1 MTPEFIKVFNA
12 LGELDSYRDKETENG
27 GGWASLGAVLAD
39 ESYSASNIDALFEN
53 MLVTADGTYAID
65 YEWVFLFPV
74 PAGFVKY
81 RTLVYFYRRYK
92 SLLGGQA
99 EREFIGQFPEYVK
112 ADEKLLSLYEAMERG
127 FQEYVHGETSALT
140 RKITW

>member
-1 MTPEFIKVFNA
+1 
-12 LGELDSYRDKETENG
+12 
-27 GGWASLGAVLAD
+27 
-39 ESYSASNIDALFEN
+39 

-92 SLLGGQA
+92 SLLGGQT
-99 EREFIGQFPEYVK
+99 EREFIHQRQAEGIAAAKARGVKFGRRPKNRPADYEIIKKAWCEGSLSARAASQQLGVTHRTFMKWIGQDNSK
-112 ADEKLLSLYEAMERG
+112 C
-127 FQEYVHGETSALT
+127 
-140 RKITW
+140 

>member
-1 MTPEFIKVFNA
+1 MRRFPIRAAMDEIYNIRPEERKPFAVTPEFIKVFNA

-65 YEWVFLFPV
+65 YECLLIPGSGWLCEIQDTGLFLP
-74 PAGFVKY
+74 P
-81 RTLVYFYRRYK
+81 L
-92 SLLGGQA
+92 
-99 EREFIGQFPEYVK
+99 
-112 ADEKLLSLYEAMERG
+112 
-127 FQEYVHGETSALT
+127 
-140 RKITW
+140 

>member
-1 MTPEFIKVFNA
+1 M
-12 LGELDSYRDKETENG
+12 DSYRDKETENG

-99 EREFIGQFPEYVK
+99 GN
-112 ADEKLLSLYEAMERG
+112 LSDSSWSM
-127 FQEYVHGETSALT
+127 
-140 RKITW
+140 

>member
-1 MTPEFIKVFNA
+1 
-12 LGELDSYRDKETENG
+12 
-27 GGWASLGAVLAD
+27 
-39 ESYSASNIDALFEN
+39 

-92 SLLGGQA
+92 SLLGGVRPRRIYRTVPGVC
-99 EREFIGQFPEYVK
+99 EG
-112 ADEKLLSLYEAMERG
+112 G
-127 FQEYVHGETSALT
+127 
-140 RKITW
+140 